1 MLELYKSPWRTRFED
16 AVRSAKTEIVLVAPF
31 IKTAEAERICRAVN
45 GLVLDGPLRV
55 NVMTNLRADS
65 ILARALDLG
74 ALKIFQALLEDL
86 NLVTLPRL
94 HAKVYI
100 VDRSLAIVGSANL
113 TSSALDTNYEY
124 SVGVKDPAVVG
135 QIYDDMLSY
144 AALGSALNRGQV
156 DELYDITRELT
167 AAYNEAQK
175 SVSAPI
181 RKSFDEAL
189 RRVNRKFA
197 QAFVGEKS
205 SNAVFSGAI
214 LHVLASGPKPT
225 GEIHTHVQ
233 QLLPELCDDSVELV
247 INSERYGKAWKHGVR
262 NAQQSLKSRGLVS
275 RIDRYWRLVPNT
287 DGRG

>member
-1 MLELYKSPWRTRFED
+1 MLELYKSPWRIRFED
-16 AVRSAKTEIVLVAPF
+16 AVRSAKAEIVLVAPF
-31 IKTAEAERICRAVN
+31 IKTAEAERICRTVN

-65 ILARALDLG
+65 ILAGALDLG
-74 ALKIFQALLEDL
+74 ALKIFQASLDNL

-156 DELYDITRELT
+156 DELHDITGELT
-167 AAYNEAQK
+167 AAYSETQK
-175 SVSAPI
+175 SVHAPI
-181 RKSFDEAL
+181 RKSFEEAL

-205 SNAVFSGAI
+205 SNSVFSGAI

-225 GEIHTHVQ
+225 REIHAHVQ

-262 NAQQSLKSRGLVS
+262 NAQQNLKSRGLVS
-275 RIDRYWRLVPNT
+275 LTDRYWRLVPNT
-287 DGRG
+287 DGKG